1 MLDYQRP
8 SKPGVLPR
16 LSSYHHAGSAR
27 IAETHGAAGHLRPPE
42 SKKCGLR
49 CTLAPRDLQ
58 VRRLDLSISTRQPRG
73 TV

>member
-16 LSSYHHAGSAR
+16 SSSYHHAGFAR

-42 SKKCGLR
+42 SKNVGNAAPIATHTCR
-49 CTLAPRDLQ
+49 CD
-58 VRRLDLSISTRQPRG
+58 G
-73 TV
+73 